1 VTISAEQ
8 KDPLFHGHVNR
19 PGVFLFAYVLG
30 GIVVI
35 VMFVLLAEYVFF
47 WAEQNEKVTTRQ
59 VVFESYFMEAGDT
72 YLVSS
77 DDLLFEVSGKWKD
90 MDSLKYVCEKRPAI
104 TVFSKPM
111 KSKRAGEYYSV
122 KAIYDDEECLLSFE
136 EASRLHIAKT
146 WPLMLFPLTFTVIFA
161 LLFAGT
167 IIVGRNPS
175 RYSKRIVRLLFKDG
189 YIKY

>member
-1 VTISAEQ
+1 MTISSKQ

-19 PGVFLFAYVLG
+19 PGEFLFIYIMV
-30 GIVVI
+30 GIVVVVI
-35 VMFVLLAEYVFF
+35 FVLLAKYVFF
-47 WAEQNEKVTTRQ
+47 WAEQDEKVTSRQ
-59 VVFESYFMEAGDT
+59 IVFESYFIDSGDT

-77 DDLLFEVSGKWKD
+77 DDLLFEVSGKWQD
-90 MDSLKYVCEKRPAI
+90 LDSLKYVFEKSATI

-111 KSKRAGEYYSV
+111 KSKKVGEYYSV
-122 KAIYDDEECLLSFE
+122 KALYDGEECLLSFE
-136 EASRLHIAKT
+136 EASKLHIAKT
-146 WPLMLFPLTFTVIFA
+146 WPLMLFPLTFTLIWA

-189 YIKY
+189 YIK

>member
-1 VTISAEQ
+1 MTISTK

-19 PGVFLFAYVLG
+19 PGEFLFIYIMG
-30 GIVVI
+30 GIVAVVI
-35 VMFVLLAEYVFF
+35 FVLLAKYVFF
-47 WAEQNEKVTTRQ
+47 WAEQDEKVTSRQ
-59 VVFESYFMEAGDT
+59 IVFESYFIDSGDT

-77 DDLLFEVSGKWKD
+77 DDLLFEVSGKWQD
-90 MDSLKYVCEKRPAI
+90 LDSLKYVFEKSATI

-111 KSKRAGEYYSV
+111 KSKNTGEYYSI
-122 KAIYDDEECLLSFE
+122 KALYDGEECLLSFE
-136 EASRLHIAKT
+136 EASKLHIAKT
-146 WPLMLFPLTFTVIFA
+146 WPLMLFPLTFTLIWA

-189 YIKY
+189 YIIK